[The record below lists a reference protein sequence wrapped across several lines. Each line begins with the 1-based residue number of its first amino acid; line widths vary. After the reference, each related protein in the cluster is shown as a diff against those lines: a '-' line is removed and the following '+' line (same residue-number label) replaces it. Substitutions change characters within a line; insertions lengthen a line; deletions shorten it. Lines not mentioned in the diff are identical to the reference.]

1 MIGGFCSPLLLWQAG
16 RVTLATAQARD
27 TGRVARRAQ
36 SGGRRGRLVFDSGK
50 VGGMEAGMAS
60 EFLEDWLEEN
70 VDEAALLPTDLEAAR
85 SLALRCVEDAL
96 DEGVEEAELIEAAG
110 GDLPARILRA
120 REALTPRQ

>member
-1 MIGGFCSPLLLWQAG
+1 
-16 RVTLATAQARD
+16 
-27 TGRVARRAQ
+27 
-36 SGGRRGRLVFDSGK
+36 
-50 VGGMEAGMAS
+50 MAS

-70 VDEAALLPTDLEAAR
+70 VDEAALLPTDLAAAR

-120 REALTPRQ
+120 REELTPRQ